1 MMDMKSLETLKSD
14 IYNRM
19 NEISNFVI
27 DSSKILNEDDT
38 YNCEEV
44 DAYLER
50 TKKKNYMKAA
60 CMRLI
65 KLYLNRKY
73 GAWSFHVKDYSF
85 YVNDFKKFG

>member
-1 MMDMKSLETLKSD
+1 MKSLETLKND
-14 IYNRM
+14 IYERL
-19 NEISNFVI
+19 NEISEFVV

-38 YNCEEV
+38 YNYDELT
-44 DAYLER
+44 AYFAR
-50 TKKKNYMKAA
+50 NKKKNYMKAA

-73 GAWSFHVKDYSF
+73 GEWSFCLKDYSV

>member
-1 MMDMKSLETLKSD
+1 MKSLEDFKND
-14 IYNRM
+14 IYERM

-38 YNCEEV
+38 YNYDELN
-44 DAYLER
+44 AYFAR
-50 TKKKNYMKAA
+50 NKKKNYMKAA

-65 KLYLNRKY
+65 KIYLIRKY
-73 GAWSFHVKDYSF
+73 GEWSFRLKDYLV